1 MTVELRAEGRRRARG
16 HGKLAILGAGKSKCL
31 EGEGT
36 PWPPPIRGLSSPAPP
51 VDVFLK
57 QQKAHVDEPGAAE
70 GNGAGN
76 MVLSQRQGIR
86 AEETEHGFQT
96 HAHTLKATD
105 TGRNA
110 HSTAAEEG

>member
-1 MTVELRAEGRRRARG
+1 MPRGRGNPLAPSHQGTVLTR
-16 HGKLAILGAGKSKCL
+16 
-31 EGEGT
+31 T
-36 PWPPPIRGLSSPAPP
+36 P

-57 QQKAHVDEPGAAE
+57 EQKAHVDELGAAE

-105 TGRNA
+105 TWRNA